1 MEHMVEG
8 YLAFARGEGRETP
21 APTDL
26 GGLLRDVVGQMTRDG
41 RTVDLHVEQDLT
53 LPLRREGMR
62 RCLTNLIANAQRHG
76 RHIAVKAGRRK
87 GLVEVTIDDDG
98 PGITPERRSDKRRG
112 GTGWVRS
119 C

>member
-76 RHIAVKAGRRK
+76 KHIAVREIGRAHVCTPVTNAH
-87 GLVEVTIDDDG
+87 LVCRLLLE
-98 PGITPERRSDKRRG
+98 KKKQK
-112 GTGWVRS
+112 
-119 C
+119 